1 MPQHARFEFHAPTVT
16 GAYKQDV
23 RFTMSH
29 ITHRTNNKRHL
40 REYASRRWRFNLMHI
55 PMSEDGTALRR
66 HVASVTR
73 NFVQSLSLAAN
84 RAAEPAIQRPVGGF
98 DRREGN
104 PPLSVHLPT
113 LPSARHRYGII
124 RHARHPSMS
133 DIATTRMHTAGVVGI
148 TALPTADWAARLAV
162 CGGQTLIAKDLIPDS
177 LRPAI
182 VAAAAAAC

>member
-1 MPQHARFEFHAPTVT
+1 
-16 GAYKQDV
+16 
-23 RFTMSH
+23 MSH
-29 ITHRTNNKRHL
+29 ITHGTNNKRHL
-40 REYASRRWRFNLMHI
+40 REYHFTEMALQSDAYPHVGRWNGS
-55 PMSEDGTALRR
+55 PPG

-84 RAAEPAIQRPVGGF
+84 RTAGPAIQCPMGGF

-113 LPSARHRYGII
+113 PPSARHRYGII

-133 DIATTRMHTAGVVGI
+133 DIATTQMHTAGAVGI

-177 LRPAI
+177 LRSAI